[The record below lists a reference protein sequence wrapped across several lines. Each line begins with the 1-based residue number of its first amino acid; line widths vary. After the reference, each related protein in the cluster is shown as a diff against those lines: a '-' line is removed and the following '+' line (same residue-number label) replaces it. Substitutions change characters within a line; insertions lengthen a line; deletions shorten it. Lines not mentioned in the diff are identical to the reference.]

1 MKKIKEDGMMGGGA
15 PINNTGS
22 TSTTAGLSGKADPT
36 KMSGIDP
43 LMKFKKKKKAVKEE
57 KLDSTTAK
65 SKTRFKKNAVPK
77 PDEQTDPE
85 TEYTKYTESKTF
97 EKFMEQCE
105 IVIKGNLN
113 EDVFDRLYKI
123 SNGRFPERVMFL
135 DRTVTHIDPLTAK
148 FIVNT
153 FENADPQLQ
162 KMFREMMNRNILAF
176 MNVLSTMRQKKDS
189 KWQTKH
195 V

>member
-15 PINNTGS
+15 PVNNTGS
-22 TSTTAGLSGKADPT
+22 TSSYAGFSSKAPASGPTAGYDPA
-36 KMSGIDP
+36 M
-43 LMKFKKKKKAVKEE
+43 KKKKKKQVKEE
-57 KLDSTTAK
+57 NLDSTTAK

-105 IVIKGNLN
+105 KVIRGNLN
-113 EDVFDRLYKI
+113 EDVYDRLYKI

-148 FIVNT
+148 FIVNAL
-153 FENADPQLQ
+153 ESVDPQLQ

-176 MNVLSTMRQKKDS
+176 MNVLSTMRQKKG
-189 KWQTKH
+189 
-195 V
+195 